1 MREVSTSLSHL
12 HLTKPQAIRAARCK
26 IRNDA
31 RSSTKAGSQVEQSG
45 SIASRPIAAIVE
57 WIEHQLSGGDS
68 VSRQLSSASEA
79 ETCRSRLMVCR

>member
-12 HLTKPQAIRAARCK
+12 HLTKPQATRAARCK

-45 SIASRPIAAIVE
+45 SIASRPIGAIEE
-57 WIEHQLSGGDS
+57 WIEHQLSGDS